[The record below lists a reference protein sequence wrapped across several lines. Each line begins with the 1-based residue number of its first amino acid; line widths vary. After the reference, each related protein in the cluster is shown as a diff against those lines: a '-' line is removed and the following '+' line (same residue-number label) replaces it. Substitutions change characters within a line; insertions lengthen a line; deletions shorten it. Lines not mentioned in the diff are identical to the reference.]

1 MTTGKAFGV
10 LLEVV
15 DALGVEE
22 RAAPL
27 DAVHDVALLE
37 QEFGQIGPIL
47 AGDPGDERD
56 LGLGF
61 GHGGVGGVWGRGDCK
76 GLGAGQSQEG

>member
-1 MTTGKAFGV
+1 
-10 LLEVV
+10 VV
-15 DALGVEE
+15 DALGVEQ

-27 DAVHDVALLE
+27 DAVDDVALVE
-37 QEFGQIGPIL
+37 QEFGQISAVL

-61 GHGGVGGVWGRGDCK
+61 GHGGVVGE
-76 GLGAGQSQEG
+76 GAGVIVAAF